1 MTCQD
6 VRRQLALWA
15 TGDVPP
21 AERRRLE
28 AHLVSC
34 RACRE
39 EAEAYRAAVDDV
51 RASASPTPV
60 RAGALARLRS
70 AGAAAVREERRR
82 TRRRRVVRLA
92 AGLAATVLVGVAIG
106 YVVDAVRGPSAEAGP
121 SAERW
126 RLAGVEAART
136 SPAENV
142 VVRGDRLYAVRR
154 GPSGGSV
161 VAIDAAAGEAVWE
174 VPLARPSHVAA
185 DGEHVLCVA
194 SGERGSVLVA
204 LGTADGRLAWRY
216 GPDGGEVALRLSP
229 PVPLDGGRVAWT
241 VGPRVCVLDAA
252 TGRPAWTR
260 ALAAGPLSAAT
271 AAGGD
276 LLVAGCGALYGLDP
290 SSGRE
295 RWRAAYGAPLAP
307 TLAPLLAAAGSRVYV
322 AGAEGSIGGR
332 LHCVDRASGRLA
344 WSRRVPR
351 PRHLLATAEGVYL
364 RCEDV
369 QALDEASGEPVWT
382 CRADGCGPMTCTDG
396 LIRFVDS
403 GRDGRLVAVDRRTG
417 RTAWEMPGLRS
428 CGAFVA
434 AGDTGYVRTWD
445 GVVHAIAL
453 ETR

>member
-6 VRRQLALWA
+6 VRRQLGLWA

-21 AERRRLE
+21 AERRRVE
-28 AHLVSC
+28 THLASC
-34 RACRE
+34 PACRE
-39 EAEAYRAAVDDV
+39 AAEAYRAAVEQV
-51 RASASPTPV
+51 RGSASPTTV
-60 RAGALARLRS
+60 RAGAPARLRS
-70 AGAAAVREERRR
+70 AGATALRAERRR
-82 TRRRRVVRLA
+82 IRRRRVVRLA
-92 AGLAATVLVGVAIG
+92 AGLAATVLLGVAVG
-106 YVVDAVRGPSAEAGP
+106 YVVDALRGPATKAGP
-121 SAERW
+121 ATERW

-154 GPSGGSV
+154 GPGGGSV

-185 DGEHVLCVA
+185 DDDRVFCVA
-194 SGERGSVLVA
+194 AGEGGPVLVA
-204 LGTADGRLAWRY
+204 LKASDGRRAWRY
-216 GPDGGEVALRLSP
+216 GPRTGEVALRLSP

-241 VGPRVCVLDAA
+241 VGPRVCVLEAA

-260 ALAAGPLSAAT
+260 ALPASPLSAVA

-290 SSGRE
+290 STGRE
-295 RWRAAYGAPLAP
+295 RWRTAYREPLAP
-307 TLAPLLAAAGSRVYV
+307 AVAPLLAVGGTRAYV
-322 AGAEGSIGGR
+322 AGAEGGVGGR
-332 LHCVDRASGRLA
+332 LVCVDGTSQRLV
-344 WSRRVPR
+344 WTRRVPR

-369 QALDEASGEPVWT
+369 QALDEASGRPVWT
-382 CRADGCGPMTCTDG
+382 CRADGCGPMTVTDG

-403 GRDGRLVAVDRRTG
+403 GRDGRLVALDRRTG
-417 RTAWEMPGLRS
+417 RTAWEMAGLRS

-453 ETR
+453 RTR